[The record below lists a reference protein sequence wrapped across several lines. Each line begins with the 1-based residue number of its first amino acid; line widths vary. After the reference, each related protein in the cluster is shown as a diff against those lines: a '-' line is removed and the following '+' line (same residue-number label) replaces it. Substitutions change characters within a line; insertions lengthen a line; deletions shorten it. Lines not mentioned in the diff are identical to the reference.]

1 MNKDIIII
9 KNKLDSKNPKD
20 NEDILMNASNS
31 FNKRCDGYYNSAGK
45 DKNKLDELKKHLDGE
60 QYILLVSYTGNG
72 EIFTCK
78 EEINK
83 GEIESIYIG
92 TGELHFNGAKYNIK
106 YRMKKCITNKRVIAN
121 ILDNIELDL
130 KKDYGKESYIIKCD
144 QKRLSKTIAEFL
156 IEYNKPSPT
165 GYHNN
170 FDTYKLAEYAI
181 HNEQCKRLYSSTK
194 EDKRRNEFQRD
205 RERIVNSKAFRRL
218 VDKAQ
223 IFSAEKGD
231 HYRTRM
237 THTLEVN
244 QIAKAIASALNLNLD
259 LTEAIALAHDLGHT
273 PFGHQGE
280 RTLYNI
286 LSGKELENMFKMPV
300 ELIVGEGLGGFK
312 HNFQSVRMLTKLEE
326 KYIEYK
332 GLDISFQ
339 VLEGILKHTE
349 MKKAKIEDLIDHE
362 IAKEL
367 HTEQSFATTLEGQV
381 VAVAD
386 EIAQRGHDV
395 DDALSSG
402 LITIDELIDYL
413 SIEKFDGLK
422 LLLVEQRKKIDEY
435 YRVYVDETEMKYGRI
450 ISCIVNYFI
459 NDVIINS
466 ERKIE
471 DFFLIHPSDIS
482 KGVFL
487 EKLVDFSVDQNG
499 ENTCKFLEKVIKKK
513 VISDTE
519 VARFDYNANIIIR
532 ELFLSYY
539 LNPKLLHKG
548 TLRKIFIDI
557 LQHPNQIVSAT
568 AIDFSDGNT
577 QIIQLEIDDFNSNE
591 IIFDTSG
598 KLNEENYLIYEKR
611 KIFIRNIVD
620 FIAGM
625 TDSYAL
631 SEYKRIKH

>member
-1 MNKDIIII
+1 MNKSIIII
-9 KNKLDSKNPKD
+9 KNKLDSMNPTI
-20 NEDILMNASNS
+20 NNYILTNAANS
-31 FNKRCDGYYNSAGK
+31 LLYMRDGFYSPVGK
-45 DKNKLDELKKHLDGE
+45 DVIKLEELEDQLDGE
-60 QYILLVSYTGNG
+60 HYILIVSYTGNG
-72 EIFTCK
+72 NIFTKK
-78 EEINK
+78 EHINK
-83 GEIESIYIG
+83 GEIESIYVG
-92 TGELHFNGAKYNIK
+92 TCELHFDGTKYKID
-106 YRMKKCITNKRVIAN
+106 YRMNKCITNKRVIAN

-130 KKDYGKESYIIKCD
+130 QNDYEKASYIIKCD
-144 QKRLSKTIAEFL
+144 QKRLSKTLEEL
-156 IEYNKPSPT
+156 IIKSVKPDPT
-165 GYHNN
+165 VYHNN
-170 FDTYKLAEYAI
+170 FDTYELAEYAI
-181 HNEQCKRLYSSTK
+181 HNEQCRRLHGLIIENPK
-194 EDKRRNEFQRD
+194 RNEFQRD

-259 LTEAIALAHDLGHT
+259 LTEAIALGHDLGHT

-280 RTLYNI
+280 RTLYSI
-286 LSGKELENMFKMPV
+286 LKGEELGSIFKIDTK
-300 ELIVGEGLGGFK
+300 LLANDGLGGFK
-312 HNFQSVRMLTKLEE
+312 HNLQSVRMLTKLEE
-326 KYIEYK
+326 KYAEYK

-349 MKKAKIEDLIDHE
+349 LKNANIFDLIDQE

-367 HTEQSFATTLEGQV
+367 HVEQSFASSLEGQV

-413 SIEKFDGLK
+413 SIEKFEPLK
-422 LLLVEQRKKIDEY
+422 SLLEEERNKIECSC
-435 YRVYVDETEMKYGRI
+435 RVYVDENEMKNARI
-450 ISCIVNYFI
+450 ISRIVNYFV
-459 NDVIINS
+459 NDVIENS
-466 ERKIE
+466 ERKIHE
-471 DFFLIHPSDIS
+471 YRLINSRDIS
-482 KGVFL
+482 IGVFT
-487 EKLVDFSVDQNG
+487 EKLVDLSKAG
-499 ENTCKFLEKVIKKK
+499 GSICIFLEKVIKKK

-519 VARFDYNANIIIR
+519 VARFDYNANVIIR
-532 ELFLSYY
+532 ELFLAYY
-539 LNPKLLHKG
+539 TNPKLLHKR
-548 TLRKIFIDI
+548 TLKKIYIDI
-557 LQHPNQIVSAT
+557 LQHPNQDVSET

-577 QIIQLEIDDFNSNE
+577 QIIQLEFEDFNSAE
-591 IIFDTSG
+591 IKFDESG
-598 KLNEENYLIYEKR
+598 NLGDENRVLFEKR

-631 SEYKRIKH
+631 AEYKRVKQ